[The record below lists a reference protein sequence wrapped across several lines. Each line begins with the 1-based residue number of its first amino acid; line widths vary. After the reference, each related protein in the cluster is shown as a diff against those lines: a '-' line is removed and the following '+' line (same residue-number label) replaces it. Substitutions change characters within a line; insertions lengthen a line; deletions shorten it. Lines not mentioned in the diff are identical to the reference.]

1 MTLLIQKIY
10 IALRAQIELNKI
22 VSSQIARID
31 QENKILKIDRKK
43 I

>member
-1 MTLLIQKIY
+1 MILLIQKLY

-22 VSSQIARID
+22 VTSQIARID
-31 QENKILKIDRKK
+31 QENKTLKLDRKK

>member
-1 MTLLIQKIY
+1 MILFIQKVY

-22 VSSQIARID
+22 ISSQIARID
-31 QENKILKIDRKK
+31 QESKLLKIDRKK